1 MRALVYISD
10 ALARRLLT
18 PAAAV
23 RIAEETLLA
32 HARDQVVWSE
42 PRMLQVSAEGLRT
55 SYPVKGCALLNE
67 PIVGLRLTTLPDQHA
82 SLPTRLMLLNDP
94 QTGEFLAIMDEEW
107 AHGIRTGA
115 AAAVAAKYLARRD
128 SRVVGLVGVGAMN
141 RCALLALN
149 EVFEIAQV
157 QVTSKRPQTRA
168 AFAAEM
174 SDQLGIPVLPRDT
187 VAEVAAMSDVLVLS
201 TSADEPLVTESDFRA
216 GMFVYSMG
224 ARQEIAYP
232 LFRAVDKFVAD
243 DWEQLKLKSDIKYML
258 QHELLSDEDVY
269 ANLAEVVGGLR
280 PGRERAEERIL
291 VRSQGLVTQDT
302 AQAVWVYR
310 RAVEEGLAMPIQLP
324 RLES

>member
-23 RIAEETLLA
+23 DIAEQTLLA
-32 HARDQVVWSE
+32 HARNQVVWSE
-42 PRMLQVSAEGLRT
+42 PRLLHLSSPHLNTA
-55 SYPVKGCALLNE
+55 YPTKACALLGE
-67 PIVGLRLTTLPDQHA
+67 PMVGLRLTTLPDQHA

-94 QTGEFLAIMDEEW
+94 NTGEFVAIMDEEW

-115 AAAVAAKYLARRD
+115 AAAIAAKYLARPD
-128 SRVVGLVGVGAMN
+128 ARVVGLVGVGAMN
-141 RCALLALN
+141 RCALLALH
-149 EVFEIAQV
+149 EVFPLDQV
-157 QVTSKRPQTRA
+157 RVTSVRRETRA
-168 AFAAEM
+168 AFAAELTRE
-174 SDQLGIPVLPRDT
+174 LGVPVEPFDS
-187 VAEVAAMSDVLVLS
+187 VDEVAAEADVLVLS
-201 TSADEPLVTESDFRA
+201 TSADGPLVTERTFRP

-224 ARQEIAYP
+224 AHQEIDFP

-243 DWEQLKLKSDIKYML
+243 DWEQLKVKSDIRHML
-258 QHELLSDEDVY
+258 SHGLIGDADIY
-269 ANLAEVVGGLR
+269 ADLAEVVGGEK
-280 PGRERAEERIL
+280 PGRERPDERIL

-310 RAVEEGLAMPIQLP
+310 RAVEEGLAVPVQLP